1 MNTTAKSKIGL
12 LGKVGAVAAAA
23 AAVMAFTVPGGT
35 HRLRVPR
42 GIVARSLLFPTVS
55 GHQLGFQLLEQ
66 EIARWSL
73 PPKMHL
79 SPSLP
84 ASDA

>member
-1 MNTTAKSKIGL
+1 MLSERWISAH
-12 LGKVGAVAAAA
+12 
-23 AAVMAFTVPGGT
+23 VPWDRIPLSGGT
-35 HRLRVPR
+35 HRLRFPR

-55 GHQLGFQLLEQ
+55 GRQLGLQLLEQ